1 MSTDKTVPVLD
12 QNNQFISKTS
22 PAKARMLLKTG
33 KCTVFSK
40 KPFMLK
46 HAGEIES
53 ETMIKRQTKNANSF
67 VTNWTKLFEE
77 ESEIYIQNLGTT
89 NISITCKYEGEP
101 IFINIP
107 RVKHPMNLTQFVPFD
122 GIKGSMELRAM
133 INRKPSI
140 LRLVSE
146 EEYYDYFEKLAKR
159 FGTSA
164 EEEMMNAQ
172 DKFSALMNR
181 RSVSDAK
188 PEEDEEVSKEEKIL
202 NANEPD
208 PRVVGLCLRSE
219 KDQGADRIKARDMID
234 EIETIESDLKDL
246 DWEYLASNAGY
257 PTVKDFALKHLTE

>member
-12 QNNQFISKTS
+12 HNNQFISKTS
-22 PAKARMLLKTG
+22 PAKARMLLKKG

-40 KPFMLK
+40 QPFMIK
-46 HAGEIES
+46 REGEIES
-53 ETMIKRQTKNANSF
+53 GTMIKRQNRNANSF
-67 VTNWTKLFEE
+67 ITNWTKLFEE

-89 NISITCKYEGEP
+89 NISLTCKYEREP
-101 IFINIP
+101 IYINIP
-107 RVKHPMNLTQFVPFD
+107 RIKHPLNLTQFVPFD

-146 EEYYDYFEKLAKR
+146 DEYYEYFEQLAKR
-159 FGTSA
+159 FGTSP

-172 DKFSALMNR
+172 DKFSALINR
-181 RSVSDAK
+181 RSVSDAQ
-188 PEEDEEVSKEEKIL
+188 PEEEEVSKEEKIL
-202 NANEPD
+202 TANEPD

-234 EIETIESDLKDL
+234 EIETIEKDLKEL
-246 DWEYLASNAGY
+246 DWEYLASNADY
-257 PTVKDFALKHLTE
+257 ATVKDFALKHLTE